1 MELAEPEP
9 LAVNTGNSE
18 AIKLRGMITKSSPA
32 ITTILQRR
40 RPLKI
45 IRQLSLKPTRIT
57 ELSLELSLEQEDT
70 GRYKKIQRDTR
81 RSDQSF
87 RNYKG
92 KERADICRS

>member
-40 RPLKI
+40 WPLEI

-57 ELSLELSLEQEDT
+57 ELSLEQEDT
-70 GRYKKIQRDTR
+70 GRYMRMGSEFPK
-81 RSDQSF
+81 
-87 RNYKG
+87 
-92 KERADICRS
+92 

>member
-9 LAVNTGNSE
+9 LAVNPGNSE

-40 RPLKI
+40 RPLEI

-57 ELSLELSLEQEDT
+57 ELSLEQEDT
-70 GRYKKIQRDTR
+70 GGYRKIQEDTGGYSR
-81 RSDQSF
+81 MGSEFPKLQGMRSGS
-87 RNYKG
+87 KV
-92 KERADICRS
+92 

>member
-40 RPLKI
+40 RPLEI
-45 IRQLSLKPTRIT
+45 VRQLSLKLTSIT
-57 ELSLELSLEQEDT
+57 ELSLEQEDT
-70 GRYKKIQRDTR
+70 GRYRKIQEDTAGW
-81 RSDQSF
+81 DQSS
-87 RNYKG
+87 RNYKV
-92 KERADICRS
+92 